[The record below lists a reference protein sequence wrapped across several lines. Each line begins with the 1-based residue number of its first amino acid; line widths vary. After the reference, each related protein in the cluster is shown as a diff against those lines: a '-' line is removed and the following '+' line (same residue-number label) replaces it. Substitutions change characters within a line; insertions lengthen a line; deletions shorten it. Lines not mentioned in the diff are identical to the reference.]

1 MTGRNKLQLPIRR
14 LRMCVLSCSRP
25 YKGGQHALPSTLV
38 TSCLDKACNLQC
50 SDLHVQTCNHE
61 KNAQTPCCFPSGQ
74 QPQSVDFLLLELAL
88 ERGFGSRYEE
98 AEMNKTSAMFELTQE
113 RNKVHPRGV
122 DHESHQGVL
131 QELTITRT
139 RLKQQV

>member
-1 MTGRNKLQLPIRR
+1 MYKLALTRRMLGQLA
-14 LRMCVLSCSRP
+14 CS
-25 YKGGQHALPSTLV
+25 PS
-38 TSCLDKACNLQC
+38 D
-50 SDLHVQTCNHE
+50 H
-61 KNAQTPCCFPSGQ
+61 
-74 QPQSVDFLLLELAL
+74 QPQSEEFLLPGLAL
-88 ERGFGSRYEE
+88 ERMFGSRYEE

-122 DHESHQGVL
+122 DHECHQGVL